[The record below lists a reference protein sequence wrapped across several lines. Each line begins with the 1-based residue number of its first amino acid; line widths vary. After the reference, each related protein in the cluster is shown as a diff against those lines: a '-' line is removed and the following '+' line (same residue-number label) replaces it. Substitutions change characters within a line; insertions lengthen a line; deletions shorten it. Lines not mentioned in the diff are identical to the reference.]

1 MFYILFCFIS
11 ANLQH
16 PKSHEVTWHVGF
28 VAVDVEI
35 KPVYACRLTL
45 LCLSQVCPI
54 CIRSITASGQYELR
68 VDLRDKGETA
78 FAQYDK
84 FSVSEPRT
92 RYKVHVGG
100 YSGTAGKVY
109 FSSLQQQKNF
119 ISTQRLYQF
128 ILPLWNSSPRN
139 VNI

>member
-54 CIRSITASGQYELR
+54 CIRSRPAVSTSCESTSETRERQLLLNTTSSPCPNLELATKSTWEDT
-68 VDLRDKGETA
+68 VV
-78 FAQYDK
+78 QQVK
-84 FSVSEPRT
+84 FTSAACSNKRT
-92 RYKVHVGG
+92 
-100 YSGTAGKVY
+100 
-109 FSSLQQQKNF
+109 
-119 ISTQRLYQF
+119 LYQ
-128 ILPLWNSSPRN
+128 PKDCTSSFYLCGTQAQEM
-139 VNI
+139 